1 MTEAICGLHGV
12 LGSLDTFFEPWYVHC
27 SLTVPLPP
35 DNGSSLNL
43 TTGSKANAVT

>member
-35 DNGSSLNL
+35 DNGPSLDL
-43 TTGSKANAVT
+43 TTGSTANAVT